1 MKWAGKTGKAAKR
14 KDKGDTEKNHTKQQ
28 KFINQEKN
36 ASCWQCTLYS
46 KLGMDTYHDF
56 FVKTKSQWKYDSI
69 CLESVKYSCKEL
81 MEEMNS
87 QHPGLT
93 GLRNL
98 GNTCYM
104 NAILQCLC
112 SVPPLVEYFLS
123 GKYKAALRKENGES
137 ATAFGW
143 LMSNMWLGE
152 FDCVSPEIFHSV
164 LGKRYPTFSKRTQQD
179 AQEFLICMLNELH
192 EALKNSSK
200 RRRITDAK
208 ANRGSVSETSI
219 ITQLFEGQLSYD
231 ITCLECKTTIKRP
244 ESFTVLSLPIPSKS
258 ACSLQDCL
266 NCFFQQD
273 TLTWNNQ
280 IHCSWCGTK
289 QDAAVKATITKAPQI
304 IIFHLKR
311 FEWQGKDKRKL
322 STDICYPLSNLDL
335 SPYSSPLFRKDAEY
349 SLCAVVNHSGFLD
362 DGHYMAFCKHSVTK
376 NWYSFDDA
384 QITRIP
390 NSSVQ
395 TDTAYLL
402 FYTCQGLL
410 CTH

>member
-1 MKWAGKTGKAAKR
+1 MTV
-14 KDKGDTEKNHTKQQ
+14 
-28 KFINQEKN
+28 
-36 ASCWQCTLYS
+36 
-46 KLGMDTYHDF
+46 
-56 FVKTKSQWKYDSI
+56 FVKTKRQRWKYDSI
-69 CLESVKYSCKEL
+69 CLEGVKYSCKEP

-123 GKYKAALRKENGES
+123 GKHKAALHKENGES
-137 ATAFGW
+137 VTAFGW
-143 LMSNMWLGE
+143 LMSDMWLGE
-152 FDCVSPEIFHSV
+152 FDCVSPEVFHSV

-179 AQEFLICMLNELH
+179 AQEFLICVLNELH
-192 EALKNSSK
+192 EGLKKSSK
-200 RRRITDAK
+200 RRCVTDAK
-208 ANRGSVSETSI
+208 ASRGSVSETSI

-231 ITCLECKTTIKRP
+231 IMCLECKTTIDRP
-244 ESFTVLSLPIPSKS
+244 ERFTVLSLPIPSTS

-266 NCFFQQD
+266 KCFFQQD
-273 TLTWNNQ
+273 ILTWNNQ
-280 IHCSWCGTK
+280 IQCSWCGTK

-311 FEWQGKDKRKL
+311 FEWQGKHKRKL

-335 SPYSSPLFRKDAEY
+335 SPYSSPLFCKDAEY

-362 DGHYMAFCKHSVTK
+362 DGHYTAFCKHSVTK

-384 QITRIP
+384 QITKIP
-390 NSSVQ
+390 NASVQ
-395 TDTAYLL
+395 SDTAYLL